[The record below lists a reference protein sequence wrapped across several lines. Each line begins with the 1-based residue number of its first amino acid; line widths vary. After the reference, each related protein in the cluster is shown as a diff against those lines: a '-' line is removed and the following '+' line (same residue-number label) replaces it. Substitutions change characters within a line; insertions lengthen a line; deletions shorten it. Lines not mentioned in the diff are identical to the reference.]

1 MEVTIE
7 AYADAYTVL
16 VNGKVIGFWTYLGG
30 AIEAAR
36 KEILAR
42 YPLPHIKK

>member
-7 AYADAYTVL
+7 CYYDLYIVS
-16 VNGKVIGFWTYLGG
+16 VNGQKIGEWSYLEG

-42 YPLPHIKK
+42 YAKR

>member
-1 MEVTIE
+1 MEVTIV
-7 AYADAYTVL
+7 AYSGAYTVL
-16 VNGKVIGFWTYLGG
+16 VNGKKIGHWTYLDA

-42 YPLPHIKK
+42 YP